1 MIRAMK
7 AVPAIFVAA
16 GIAYLVLTV
25 PHLDRYP
32 PVGEDEPWIAAAPVK
47 LATQG
52 VLGNDLFT
60 GYYSMER
67 HHLQHMPV
75 YPLLEAGVFRL
86 LGVGVWQMRTLSVA
100 FGLALLAVVFVVG
113 AQTGDPRVGVVAVLI
128 LLLLKTTT
136 GENGSGILLLD
147 RARVNRYD
155 IAVPVFGLMAL
166 WAFNRARASA
176 RGLMFFMAGL
186 FAGLSTL
193 SHLYGIFWMVVVLA
207 MLGVAPRERRVRSAL
222 VITAGFVLT
231 CSPWA
236 IFVVRYW
243 ADYVGQMKSAGARF
257 ELFDPAFY
265 LRNTLTAD
273 GPISA
278 AWAIRSIR
286 ELPLVRIGT
295 WTMLFGLA
303 LSGAIAAAA
312 AWRRR
317 MSMSAA
323 ALMVAAVIQLL
334 LFTSLLTVKTMAY
347 MTALWPIGSLVLA
360 WGLVRVWSRSPV
372 WIRAAVVGVLSAA
385 LVEGAAGIMAARTS
399 ARRVSP
405 YDFYT
410 AQIARCIPS
419 GARVLGFQHYWMGL
433 RQFEYRTWLLPLGM
447 ARPEWYKEDLT
458 LHQALERVDPD
469 VVLIDRFMANYLRD
483 VEAPGHPYHSNGADV
498 KSFMDEHGAVLACS
512 IADRTY
518 GAMLVYM
525 VSK

>member
-7 AVPAIFVAA
+7 AAPAIFVAA
-16 GIAYLVLTV
+16 GLVYLALTV

-52 VLGNDLFT
+52 VLGNDLFA

-86 LGVGVWQMRTLSVA
+86 LGVGVWQMRALSVA
-100 FGLALLAVVFVVG
+100 FGLVLLAVVFVVG
-113 AQTGDPRVGVVAVLI
+113 AQTGDARVGLVAVLI

-136 GENGSGILLLD
+136 GESGSGILLLD

-166 WAFNRARASA
+166 WSFNRAGASGG
-176 RGLMFFMAGL
+176 GLMFFTAGL

-193 SHLYGIFWMVVVLA
+193 SHLYGIFWIVVLLA
-207 MLGVAPRERRVRSAL
+207 VAPRERRVRSAL
-222 VITAGFVLT
+222 LIAAGFVLT
-231 CSPWA
+231 CTPWVL
-236 IFVVRYW
+236 FVVRYW

-265 LRNTLTAD
+265 LRNALTAD

-286 ELPLVRIGT
+286 ELPLLRVGS

-303 LSGAIAAAA
+303 LSAGIAAAA
-312 AWRRR
+312 AWRR
-317 MSMSAA
+317 SLSLPEAALIGAA
-323 ALMVAAVIQLL
+323 AIQLL
-334 LFTSLLTVKTMAY
+334 LFTSLLTVKTMPY
-347 MTALWPIGSLVLA
+347 MIALWPIGSLVLA
-360 WGLVRVWSRSPV
+360 WGLVRVWSRSPA
-372 WIRAAVVGVLSAA
+372 WIRAAIVVVLCAA
-385 LVEGAAGIMAARTS
+385 LAEGVGGIMAAQRS

-410 AQIARCIPS
+410 AQIARCIPP

-433 RQFEYRTWLLPLGM
+433 RQFEYRTWLLPIGM
-447 ARPEWYKEDLT
+447 SRPEWYGEDLT

-469 VVLIDRFMANYLRD
+469 VVLIDRFMANYLRE
-483 VEAPGHPYHSNGADV
+483 VEAPGHPYHLDGADV

-512 IADRTY
+512 VTDRSY